1 MATFF
6 VMAVAFGIIFALT
19 YLQED
24 VKLNPNKY
32 DPSIETVIN
41 NFIGIVLQIINT
53 VLWMVTSFL
62 LNF

>member
-1 MATFF
+1 MG
-6 VMAVAFGIIFALT
+6 VAFGIIFALT
-19 YLQED
+19 YFQED

-32 DPSIETVIN
+32 NPAIETVVN

-53 VLWMVTSFL
+53 ILWMVTSNL